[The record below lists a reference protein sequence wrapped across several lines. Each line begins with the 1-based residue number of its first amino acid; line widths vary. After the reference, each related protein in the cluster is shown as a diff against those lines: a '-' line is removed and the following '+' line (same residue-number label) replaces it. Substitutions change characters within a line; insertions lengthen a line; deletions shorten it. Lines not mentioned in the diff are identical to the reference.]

1 MHVCTWLFDWDTSI
15 EFEQVT
21 GRLGVI
27 LNQGENS
34 NVCMFVPGC
43 LTVTHLLSLSRL
55 LEGLV

>member
-1 MHVCTWLFDWDTSI
+1 MYTCCTWLFDWNTSI
-15 EFEQVT
+15 KFEQVT

-34 NVCMFVPGC
+34 NVPGC
-43 LTVTHLLSLSRL
+43 LTGTHLLSLSRL